1 MSPIS
6 WTEHLT
12 FSGIFFI
19 IVLGSTISFSNARAI
34 VNVLKIDPNSK
45 ISFVILLL
53 NSFLKI
59 FCLMLIL

>member
-12 FSGIFFI
+12 FSGIFLI